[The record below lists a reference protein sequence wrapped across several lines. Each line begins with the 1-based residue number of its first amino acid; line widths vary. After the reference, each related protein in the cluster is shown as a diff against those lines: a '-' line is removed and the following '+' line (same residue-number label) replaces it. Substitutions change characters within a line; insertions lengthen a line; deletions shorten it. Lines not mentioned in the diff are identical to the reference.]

1 MYEEKIAVIGGGN
14 WGSAIAKKIGQNFL
28 AKYRKEKEEEGKANH
43 HKPEGLVMWLYE
55 EYINNE
61 KLTDIINTRHE
72 NIKYLP
78 QIPLP
83 DNVRASSDLIECVKD
98 KKILLFVIPHQFLRG
113 TIKNL
118 QGVVSPDTICVSL
131 MKGIEASTN
140 GDHQIKRFTTIIEEE
155 LGVHNAVAI
164 MGANVATDVAHDHFA
179 EATIASLNRY
189 SAIAVAEL
197 LECDSFRTE
206 ITYDVS
212 SVEWCGALKN
222 IYALGAGMCDGMG
235 GGSNAK
241 AALLRQALKEMTE
254 FCRVFDQTG
263 HFKVETLLRSCGVAD
278 LIATS
283 YGGRNRKCAA
293 EFYTRC
299 QQRNDLD
306 EEKTK
311 LLWEEIESELL
322 NGQKLQGVSTCYE
335 VVDFLHATR
344 HWEKHPDHFPLL
356 HIIFKIIT
364 TGQSFESLFH
374 YHHAVHFTHR

>member
-1 MYEEKIAVIGGGN
+1 MYEENIAVIGGGN

-28 AKYRKEKEEEGKANH
+28 TKYRKEKEEEGKANH

-212 SVEWCGALKN
+212 SVEWC
-222 IYALGAGMCDGMG
+222 
-235 GGSNAK
+235 
-241 AALLRQALKEMTE
+241 
-254 FCRVFDQTG
+254 
-263 HFKVETLLRSCGVAD
+263 
-278 LIATS
+278 
-283 YGGRNRKCAA
+283 